1 MHTHINKNVQWR
13 SYDMLGLLP
22 PQFHGQF
29 ESLFQNL
36 ILPKCIRPSPLF
48 KPAVITEC
56 PLTSRA
62 VHMMTEPHSPI
73 RPAAV
78 HLTECWEDVTSASR
92 FITTISYNQ
101 LFFNFFLNFQTH
113 IILGKNK
120 KKKRKSTFLH
130 GHSMSLTWAPASF
143 SGLHLTPQIW
153 PKYPKK

>member
-1 MHTHINKNVQWR
+1 MGSRNMHTRINKNVQWR
-13 SYDMLGLLP
+13 SYDVLGLLP
-22 PQFHGQF
+22 LQFHGQF
-29 ESLFQNL
+29 ESLFLNL

-78 HLTECWEDVTSASR
+78 HLTECWEDVTSASG

-101 LFFNFFLNFQTH
+101 LFSYNQYFNFKNH
-113 IILGKNK
+113 VILSK
-120 KKKRKSTFLH
+120 KKKKKKKEIHIFAWTFKHL
-130 GHSMSLTWAPASF
+130 SLVF
-143 SGLHLTPQIW
+143 I
-153 PKYPKK
+153 

>member
-1 MHTHINKNVQWR
+1 
-13 SYDMLGLLP
+13 MLGLLP
-22 PQFHGQF
+22 LQFHGQF
-29 ESLFQNL
+29 ESLFLNL

-78 HLTECWEDVTSASR
+78 HLTECWEDVTSASG

-101 LFFNFFLNFQTH
+101 PFSYNQYFNFKNDM
-113 IILGKNK
+113 ILSKNK
-120 KKKRKSTFLH
+120 KKEKNPHFC
-130 GHSMSLTWAPASF
+130 MNIQASF
-143 SGLHLTPQIW
+143 SGFHLTPQIW

>member
-1 MHTHINKNVQWR
+1 
-13 SYDMLGLLP
+13 MLGLLP
-22 PQFHGQF
+22 LQFHGQF
-29 ESLFQNL
+29 ESLFLNL

-78 HLTECWEDVTSASR
+78 HLTECWEDVTSASG

-101 LFFNFFLNFQTH
+101 PFSYNQYFNFKNDM
-113 IILGKNK
+113 ILSKNK
-120 KKKRKSTFLH
+120 KNPHFC
-130 GHSMSLTWAPASF
+130 MNIQASF
-143 SGLHLTPQIW
+143 SGFHLTPQIW
-153 PKYPKK
+153 PKYPKE

>member
-1 MHTHINKNVQWR
+1 
-13 SYDMLGLLP
+13 MLGLLP
-22 PQFHGQF
+22 LQFHGQF
-29 ESLFQNL
+29 ESLFLNL

-78 HLTECWEDVTSASR
+78 HLTECWEDVTSASG

-101 LFFNFFLNFQTH
+101 LFSYNQYFNFKNH
-113 IILGKNK
+113 VILS
-120 KKKRKSTFLH
+120 KKKRKIKRKKSTFFH
-130 GHSMSLTWAPASF
+130 EHSSIFLWFSF
-143 SGLHLTPQIW
+143 NTPNMVKI
-153 PKYPKK
+153 P

>member
-1 MHTHINKNVQWR
+1 
-13 SYDMLGLLP
+13 MLGLLP
-22 PQFHGQF
+22 LQFHGQF
-29 ESLFQNL
+29 ESLFLNL

-78 HLTECWEDVTSASR
+78 HLTERWEDVTSASG

-101 LFFNFFLNFQTH
+101 PFSYNQYFNFKNDM
-113 IILGKNK
+113 ILSKNK
-120 KKKRKSTFLH
+120 KKEKKSTFLH
-130 GHSMSLTWAPASF
+130 EHSSIFLWFSF
-143 SGLHLTPQIW
+143 NTPNMAKI
-153 PKYPKK
+153 P

>member
-1 MHTHINKNVQWR
+1 MGSRNMHTHINKNVQWR

-22 PQFHGQF
+22 LQFHGQF
-29 ESLFQNL
+29 ESLFLNL

-78 HLTECWEDVTSASR
+78 HLTECWEDVTSASG
-92 FITTISYNQ
+92 FITTIYIIN
-101 LFFNFFLNFQTH
+101 LFP
-113 IILGKNK
+113 IISTLILRMIWFEKNPH
-120 KKKRKSTFLH
+120 FC
-130 GHSMSLTWAPASF
+130 MNIQASF
-143 SGLHLTPQIW
+143 SGFHLTPQIW